1 MKRPVYVAMP
11 MLQQSYEF
19 ELESGR
25 RWNAVEH
32 LILQAICQKAQSAG
46 DMSRAGNMP
55 RRVALEALIRLMRA
69 GWVEL
74 SQAASEVHFSATDRG
89 RTVAMYEDLP
99 FTTET
104 KTRRLSFAVDLVS
117 GKVLNKRELK
127 LMRPDEWR
135 EFAEA
140 KVAVE
145 VSKPDISNTDFG
157 HTAPLIRALV
167 REDEDVVRIK
177 PSVHPPLDRLAVF
190 LVRGDNVEG
199 LPRDAA
205 GLNGSILEAAS
216 RVPSEA
222 KADGAAKQVK
232 IIAPDKEQVRPV
244 RHTAVRHADY
254 VLGGADH
261 RSLIQR
267 TLRKARK
274 LVVIHTTFLREGA
287 FLALQEDFR
296 AAVNRGAK
304 IHVFW
309 GQGDSATEAA
319 SSRAE
324 AERLRIQLGNWG
336 LNSNITIHNAS
347 TNSHAKILL
356 ADDGSGD
363 FTATIGSCNWLYSGF
378 DSFEASVILR
388 DPRLVSDVLFE
399 LAEMVRTSNRDFTD
413 IGVNFLQLAR
423 TLAIRSP
430 RNGTSEV
437 KILIGEEHDDCVLDA
452 RDNAQRQ
459 VDVISHRLGVTA
471 VPAIILPMVSAT
483 RARGIQTN
491 LFYSKASGPVSSED
505 SQEVRNGYQGE
516 GVSITPV
523 YSPRVHAK
531 MLLRD
536 DDHGIITSLNWLSAD
551 TSNARPHQE
560 MGVMIRSPGS
570 ARHLREQFQVKREYA
585 S

>member
-32 LILQAICQKAQSAG
+32 LILQAICQKAQAAG
-46 DMSRAGNMP
+46 DISRAGNMP

-74 SQAASEVHFSATDRG
+74 SQVASEVQFSATDRG
-89 RTVAMYEDLP
+89 RTVAQYEDLP

-135 EFAEA
+135 EFAEGKA
-140 KVAVE
+140 AVE
-145 VSKPDISNTDFG
+145 VSKPDIDNTDFG
-157 HTAPLIRALV
+157 HAAPLIRALV

-177 PSVHPPLDRLAVF
+177 PAAHPPLDRLAIY
-190 LVRGDNVEG
+190 LVRGNNVEG
-199 LPRDAA
+199 LPREAD
-205 GLNGSILEAAS
+205 GLGASILEAAS
-216 RVPSEA
+216 TVGSEA
-222 KADGAAKQVK
+222 TAETTTHQVK
-232 IIAPDKEQVRPV
+232 VVAPAKEQVRPV
-244 RHTAVRHADY
+244 RLTTVRHTDY

-261 RSLIQR
+261 RNLVQR

-274 LVVIHTTFLREGA
+274 LIVIHSTFLREGA
-287 FLALQEDFR
+287 FLAFQEDFR
-296 AAVNRGAK
+296 AAVNRGAR

-309 GQGDSATEAA
+309 GQAESTAESAV
-319 SSRAE
+319 SRAE
-324 AERLRIQLGNWG
+324 AEKLRIKLRDWG
-336 LNSNITIHNAS
+336 LNSHITIHNAS

-423 TLAIRSP
+423 ALANRPP
-430 RNGTSEV
+430 RNGTSKV
-437 KILIGEEHDDCVLDA
+437 KVLIGEEHDDCVLDA

-471 VPAIILPMVSAT
+471 VPGIILPMVSAT
-483 RARGIQTN
+483 RARGVQTN
-491 LFYSKASGPVSSED
+491 LYYSKASGPVSGED
-505 SQEVRNGYQGE
+505 SQEVRNDYQGA
-516 GVSITPV
+516 GVSLTPV

-531 MLLRD
+531 MFLRD

-551 TSNARPHQE
+551 ASNARPHQE
-560 MGVMIRSPGS
+560 MGVMISSTGS